1 MECDCLSGDLNMKGS
16 NIKQT
21 LGGLMPCQ
29 TISMTGAKQSHPTAL
44 CMERAC
50 RDPAIKRDIEVQSS
64 LRFSRATGLFLL
76 SLKSQ

>member
-29 TISMTGAKQSHPTAL
+29 TIPMTGAKQSPYSTL
-44 CMERAC
+44 YGE
-50 RDPAIKRDIEVQSS
+50 S
-64 LRFSRATGLFLL
+64 LQRPCNKEGYRSTE
-76 SLKSQ
+76 